1 LLLQLPVLV
10 LRGAGMMRERLTGP
24 QLQQVTDATRAY
36 RRARAIRD
44 EAIAEAAVIHG
55 GDDTAFYAGLSPTR
69 VRQIVRELRRQG
81 WTSTSESESEASR

>member
-1 LLLQLPVLV
+1 MCFV
-10 LRGAGMMRERLTGP
+10 GAGMTRERLTGP
-24 QLQQVTDATRAY
+24 HLQQVTDATRAY

-81 WTSTSESESEASR
+81 WTSTSDSESGAPR

>member
-1 LLLQLPVLV
+1 
-10 LRGAGMMRERLTGP
+10 MTRERLAGP
-24 QLQQVTDATRAY
+24 ELQEVANATRAY

-81 WTSTSESESEASR
+81 WTSTSESASEAPR